1 MSLAYRIK
9 GCGRKWLST
18 ALIASSLLSTPN
30 IAQCIDNAVDESKPK
45 TEESAQKT
53 AKEKRSYKLNLGF
66 LANELATGGSFSFR
80 SDDGNDDSWKDYF
93 TLSYD
98 YAALNDKYNF
108 LLKKERAGKEKR
120 SLNAGYHMT
129 YNKKPFLDIVFSSDG
144 YVNIYSTFL
153 CGGLG
158 KQFSTGILNGL
169 KIEGGAGLKTGKFDS
184 KTNNTYNVINALFE
198 YKTPSNTKEYKL
210 DTIFRFYLPS
220 QYLSGDFIEGL
231 IIDGKAIFSI
241 NQKIFGVNPA
251 IGIGIKKD
259 NIILGKG
266 SYAEVIRYNVTVGF
280 NLES

>member
-1 MSLAYRIK
+1 MSLADRIK

-144 YVNIYSTFL
+144 YVNIYSTTNRRNRE
-153 CGGLG
+153 GWR
-158 KQFSTGILNGL
+158 FSN
-169 KIEGGAGLKTGKFDS
+169 
-184 KTNNTYNVINALFE
+184 
-198 YKTPSNTKEYKL
+198 
-210 DTIFRFYLPS
+210 RFA
-220 QYLSGDFIEGL
+220 QE
-231 IIDGKAIFSI
+231 
-241 NQKIFGVNPA
+241 NQPC
-251 IGIGIKKD
+251 
-259 NIILGKG
+259 
-266 SYAEVIRYNVTVGF
+266 
-280 NLES
+280 